1 MKIEVSEVKGISEW
15 MRDHEEWIE
24 RVWTGVGNAVE
35 ETAYRIE
42 RDARM
47 IVPVDTGDLRK
58 SIETEI
64 DWSSSGRG
72 EKVSAEIGTDLEY
85 SDDVEFGTSRQM
97 AQPYLIPSFDK
108 NVADLER
115 NINKILGG

>member
-1 MKIEVSEVKGISEW
+1 MKIEISEVKGISEW

-24 RVWTGVGNAVE
+24 RVWAGVGNAVE
-35 ETAYRIE
+35 ETAYKIE
-42 RDARM
+42 RDAKLT
-47 IVPVDTGDLRK
+47 VPVDTGDLRK

-64 DWSSSGRG
+64 DWNSSDRG

-115 NINKILGG
+115 NINKILGR

>member
-1 MKIEVSEVKGISEW
+1 MKIEISEIKGISEW

-24 RVWTGVGNAVE
+24 RVWAGVGNAVE
-35 ETAYRIE
+35 ETAYKIE
-42 RDARM
+42 RDAKLT
-47 IVPVDTGDLRK
+47 VPVDTGELRK

-72 EKVSAEIGTDLEY
+72 EKVSAEIGSDLEY
-85 SDDVEFGTSRQM
+85 SDDVEFGTSRQS